1 MYKRKRNWI
10 EEYKFHIVPKIL
22 PEELLSSWLTRTAF
36 AHGRTLPL
44 FITSYIKNEGSA
56 LSRIDLDFRYDEHLF
71 EILADK
77 SRLSP
82 SDILKMSL
90 RNEEG
95 YLFACNDCLYPPKQ
109 IRKLRDK
116 RTHFGLMFC
125 PLCLKEDAVPYF
137 RKKWRYLFYNACPK
151 HQVYLADR
159 CGGCF
164 ERIRFHKTALSDMI
178 VFCHNCGRDLR
189 KTRPKKVPTKYLYT
203 LQAAEWFEKGLTNGY
218 FLIDNQKVHSLW
230 IFQTFSNLY
239 TLLRSLENLNLSSFP
254 LLKEFHSLRFKL
266 RKYKSKKAS
275 PIYENL
281 LLTAMIYHLFQ
292 NFPENFQVFISENDL
307 THRNFVH
314 GFTKVPFWYL
324 QTIDKLIPPQNTV
337 SREIS
342 ESEVIGAVNYLKQ
355 IGEKVTQQSVAAV
368 VGCHFSIHKG
378 FVQIYH
384 RL

>member
-1 MYKRKRNWI
+1 
-10 EEYKFHIVPKIL
+10 
-22 PEELLSSWLTRTAF
+22 
-36 AHGRTLPL
+36 
-44 FITSYIKNEGSA
+44 
-56 LSRIDLDFRYDEHLF
+56 
-71 EILADK
+71 
-77 SRLSP
+77 
-82 SDILKMSL
+82 
-90 RNEEG
+90 
-95 YLFACNDCLYPPKQ
+95 
-109 IRKLRDK
+109 
-116 RTHFGLMFC
+116 
-125 PLCLKEDAVPYF
+125 
-137 RKKWRYLFYNACPK
+137 
-151 HQVYLADR
+151 
-159 CGGCF
+159 
-164 ERIRFHKTALSDMI
+164 MI